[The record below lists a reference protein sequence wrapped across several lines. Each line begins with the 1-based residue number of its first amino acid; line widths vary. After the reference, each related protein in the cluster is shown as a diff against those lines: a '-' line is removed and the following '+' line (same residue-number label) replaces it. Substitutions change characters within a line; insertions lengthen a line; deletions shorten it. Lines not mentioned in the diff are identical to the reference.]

1 MRFHDYFDLIRLLI
15 FFYYK
20 VRDVFLNVSSQLYV
34 KVRHG
39 SGNPNIV
46 VTELGTSVNDLD
58 TSA

>member
-1 MRFHDYFDLIRLLI
+1 MRFLI
-15 FFYYK
+15 FSYK

-46 VTELGTSVNDLD
+46 VTELGTSVNDLG